1 MNWWV
6 KVRKF
11 FRDNFFSGLLV
22 VVPLAG
28 SLYVLVVLSRWV
40 YGKVVVY
47 PLVPLWALD
56 LLYQVLPNWSERWV
70 TKAIHFLEF
79 AVVLL
84 ALMALTSLIGL
95 VTKLRLVRWALGI
108 GERMVKK
115 IPLIGAIYSGLK
127 QLLQAIISTKESFT
141 QVVMV
146 QFPRPGFWSIG
157 FLSKEVN
164 PIFTEQIDT
173 KKLYAVFVPTTPN
186 PTTGFFM
193 MVPEED
199 VKIIA
204 LSVEDAFKIIMSGGF
219 AQPEIGKKI
228 SAVSA
233 GKEVRKILDD

>member
-1 MNWWV
+1 MNWWG
-6 KVRKF
+6 KARKF

-22 VVPLAG
+22 VAPLAG

-40 YGKVVVY
+40 YRNVVVY
-47 PLVPLWALD
+47 PLVPLRALD
-56 LLYQVLPNWSERWV
+56 LLYQVLPHWSEHWV
-70 TKAIHFLEF
+70 TKAIHLLEF
-79 AVVLL
+79 GVILL

-95 VTKLRLVRWALGI
+95 VTKLRLGRWALGI

-115 IPLIGAIYSGLK
+115 IPLIGVIYSGLK
-127 QLLQAIISTKESFT
+127 QLLQAIVSTKESFT

-164 PIFTEQIDT
+164 PMFTEAIEA

-228 SAVSA
+228 
-233 GKEVRKILDD
+233 

>member
-1 MNWWV
+1 MKWTTR
-6 KVRKF
+6 VRKF
-11 FRDNFFSGLLV
+11 FRDNFFSGLLL

-40 YGKVVVY
+40 YRKVVVY

-56 LLYQVLPNWSERWV
+56 LLYQVLPNWTERWV
-70 TKAIHFLEF
+70 TKGIHLLEF
-79 AVVLL
+79 GVVLL

-95 VTKLRLVRWALGI
+95 ITKLRLVRWGLGI
-108 GERMVKK
+108 GERIVKK
-115 IPLIGAIYSGLK
+115 IPLIGIIYSGLK
-127 QLLQAIISTKESFT
+127 QLLQAIVSTKESFT

-164 PIFTEQIDT
+164 PLFTEQIET

-199 VKIIA
+199 VKMIA

-219 AQPEIGKKI
+219 AQPEITKEI
-228 SAVSA
+228 SAA
-233 GKEVRKILDD
+233 AALK